1 MSTPTSIGY
10 GSGYRMAYYNSG
22 KMTNKGW
29 EFRANIIALKR
40 KDFQLGFNFNINQN
54 TNKITEIP
62 VNYTEE
68 NYTFGNGNYAF
79 RYEVD
84 RPLGSFYG
92 YRYKGVYQNAEATHA
107 RDAEGNIMKDVKGNP
122 IVMMNGHYTVAP
134 GDAIY
139 LQAIQ
144 TGCQLLW
151 PLRTESH

>member
-84 RPLGSFYG
+84 RPLGSFT
-92 YRYKGVYQNAEATHA
+92 VIATKVFTRMRKQLMH
-107 RDAEGNIMKDVKGNP
+107 
-122 IVMMNGHYTVAP
+122 VMQRAT
-134 GDAIY
+134 
-139 LQAIQ
+139 L
-144 TGCQLLW
+144 
-151 PLRTESH
+151 